1 MRFEINCQYR
11 FDQIVHSEIEQEMIN
26 ELETLTE
33 TRIIRFSS
41 LSCSEEQ
48 IHFIMNRL
56 CEILW
61 IRDQQLAELKK

>member
-1 MRFEINCQYR
+1 M
-11 FDQIVHSEIEQEMIN
+11 HSEIEQEMIN
-26 ELETLTE
+26 ELEALTE

-48 IHFIMNRL
+48 IQFIMNRL
-56 CEILW
+56 CEMLW